1 MGKECK
7 FCDKVWAGFG
17 MLLGVVFVYVSID
30 LLTNGRISGMLSRT
44 PGEEISDDVT
54 E

>member
-30 LLTNGRISGMLSRT
+30 LLTNGRISGMLTRSS
-44 PGEEISDDVT
+44 GEEVSNDAA